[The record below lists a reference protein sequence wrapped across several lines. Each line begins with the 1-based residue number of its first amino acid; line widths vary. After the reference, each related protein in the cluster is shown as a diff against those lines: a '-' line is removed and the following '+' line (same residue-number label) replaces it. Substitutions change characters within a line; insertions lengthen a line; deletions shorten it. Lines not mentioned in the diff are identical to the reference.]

1 MSRVNEMLSESTF
14 KDSARIIEYRQR
26 ARDKK
31 YDYETRM
38 RWDRYCAHTEQSI
51 ITRAEMLERWLSRPM
66 FSGDE
71 YKTHD
76 K

>member
-38 RWDRYCAHTEQSI
+38 RWDRYCAHTEHHYP
-51 ITRAEMLERWLSRPM
+51 R
-66 FSGDE
+66 
-71 YKTHD
+71 
-76 K
+76 